1 MRIAYLNLL
10 LIGVLTGCAHEA
22 DHVSELTSLA
32 HSFLVATAAGD
43 SMRAGALAANSGAV
57 VRAMTAHRVEPD
69 LLRAAA
75 AGLSVTASRATNG
88 EATIYFRFPYQG
100 RQETIEMGFVRE
112 GDSWKITHLT
122 FPSRQ

>member
-10 LIGVLTGCAHEA
+10 LIGMLTGCAHEA

-75 AGLSVTASRATNG
+75 AGLSVTTSRAKNG
-88 EATIYFRFPYQG
+88 EATIYFRFPDHG
-100 RQETIEMGFVRE
+100 KHEAIEVGFARE
-112 GDSWKITHLT
+112 GDLWKVTHIT